1 MKSMV
6 MGHRISSV
14 SVQNSLDFFVI
25 MFMNDKVGETTGKVF
40 RPLSRF
46 LPIKGK
52 KEENRL
58 RSREP
63 QAVMQVH
70 KAQANLIGFTVEK
83 TTQ

>member
-1 MKSMV
+1 M
-6 MGHRISSV
+6 I
-14 SVQNSLDFFVI
+14 
-25 MFMNDKVGETTGKVF
+25 KVGETMGKVF

-46 LPIKGK
+46 LPIRGK

-58 RSREP
+58 RSGEP